1 MMRDERISS
10 FIESLNE
17 DERPELSAVEREARE
32 NHIPII
38 RPEIKNLLKVLLAM
52 KKPET
57 ILEIGTAVGFSAA
70 FLAEYQPKG
79 GTVTTIEKSEPRIAE
94 AEKNFA
100 RTGVDDRV
108 TLLSGDAAE
117 ILPTLDGPYD
127 MIFMDAAKGQYLNF
141 LPDAL
146 RLLGEEGILLS
157 DNVFQDGDVLESRY
171 GIIRRNRTIH
181 SRMRDYLYTLTHHSQ
196 LVTSVIPI
204 GDGLA
209 LSIKRTKEKD

>member
-94 AEKNFA
+94 AQKNFA
-100 RTGVDDRV
+100 RTGVDGRV

-181 SRMRDYLYTLTHHSQ
+181 SRMRDYLK
-196 LVTSVIPI
+196 IF
-204 GDGLA
+204 
-209 LSIKRTKEKD
+209 KKC

>member
-1 MMRDERISS
+1 
-10 FIESLNE
+10 
-17 DERPELSAVEREARE
+17 
-32 NHIPII
+32 
-38 RPEIKNLLKVLLAM
+38 M

-94 AEKNFA
+94 AQKNFA
-100 RTGVDDRV
+100 RTGVDGRV